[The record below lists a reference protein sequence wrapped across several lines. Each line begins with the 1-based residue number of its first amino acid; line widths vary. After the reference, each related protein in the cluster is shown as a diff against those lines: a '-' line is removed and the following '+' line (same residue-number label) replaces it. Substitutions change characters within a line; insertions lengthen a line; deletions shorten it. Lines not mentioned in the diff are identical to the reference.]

1 MITADQILIHAIGD
15 YILQS
20 DWMANEK
27 TKRWFPAACH
37 ALVYSIGFLLLKPSI
52 AAWLVILGTHY
63 LIDRYRLAR
72 YVVWAKNFL
81 APRGCNPPWSECSTS
96 FGYPPERPAWLAM
109 WLLVIADNIL
119 HVAINGLALRY
130 L

>member
-37 ALVYSIGFLLLKPSI
+37 ALVYQDPRKAPAFRHGDIRGFGQRPTAFVVLSCDMLYNLLS
-52 AAWLVILGTHY
+52 
-63 LIDRYRLAR
+63 
-72 YVVWAKNFL
+72 
-81 APRGCNPPWSECSTS
+81 
-96 FGYPPERPAWLAM
+96 
-109 WLLVIADNIL
+109 
-119 HVAINGLALRY
+119 GLQEQQ
-130 L
+130 

>member
-1 MITADQILIHAIGD
+1 VLNCESPGFSHGECQ
-15 YILQS
+15 
-20 DWMANEK
+20 
-27 TKRWFPAACH
+27 
-37 ALVYSIGFLLLKPSI
+37 SIGFLLLKPSI

-81 APRGCNPPWSECSTS
+81 APRGCNLPWSECRYS
-96 FGYPPERPAWLAM
+96 FGYPPERPVWLAM